1 MLEFL
6 LGTLLKDVADASRIE
21 YFKNKKDTVENYQLF
36 ENTVILPIFATKI
49 FTLQE
54 IRSKFNDDHFTEN
67 NKISL

>member
-36 ENTVILPIFATKI
+36 ENTVILPIVATKI